1 MPSEQS
7 SQTLRAAA
15 GSLSGADLAG
25 AESPSY
31 LVVVTFEDVAQ
42 AQGLYEALVEL
53 DKQKLADLQDAI
65 FVYGDETGEVKVNEL
80 IYNEKRKG
88 TRRGAILGG
97 LAGLVLGGP
106 ILGLAGGSIIGRLIG
121 KRMDLGIDSGTIES
135 ITRDIE
141 RGHSALFIL
150 GYSEN
155 RRVVVET
162 FRNFQGRIVEATVG
176 EEMREA
182 LQRALESES
191 SAES

>member
-1 MPSEQS
+1 MADISQS
-7 SQTLRAAA
+7 VRASAA
-15 GSLSGADLAG
+15 GSLSGGELASK
-25 AESPSY
+25 ETPSY
-31 LVVVTFEDVAQ
+31 LVVVTFADAAQ

-65 FVYGDETGEVKVNEL
+65 FVSGDEHGDFKINEL
-80 IYNEKRKG
+80 VYNEKRKG
-88 TRRGAILGG
+88 TRRGAILGA
-97 LAGLVLGGP
+97 LAGLVVGGP

-135 ITRDIE
+135 ITHDLE

-155 RRVVVET
+155 RRIVVET
-162 FRNFQGRIVEATVG
+162 FRKFQGRIVETTVG

-182 LQRALESES
+182 LQRALESEP
-191 SAES
+191 AE